1 MTLEKGAG
9 ADSSLVQTI
18 QDPRYEDYEIQYQNG
33 RNMWAFLG
41 MGLTR
46 ESKTPG
52 ADLSPYLNVKE
63 IDPKWLEAIGADS
76 DAPRKASIEEL
87 SKSKSKAFDNG
98 RLGLQPINV
107 EH

>member
-1 MTLEKGAG
+1 
-9 ADSSLVQTI
+9 
-18 QDPRYEDYEIQYQNG
+18 
-33 RNMWAFLG
+33 MWAFLG

-87 SKSKSKAFDNG
+87 SKRKSKAFENG
-98 RLGLQPINV
+98 RLGAASGKCREL
-107 EH
+107 EE